1 MLYNFN
7 ESQRFK
13 VSANWLDKRSKKII
27 AEKLMD
33 FQSSTSANI
42 LINIPLK
49 FLIKLASWKF
59 FHRPHQFSLKFFKR
73 KTVENSLWQFPIG
86 GIRNPSGSAGKW
98 KGRCPNAKWN
108 CCCCPAKDSTVHL
121 CMFNENNYMET

>member
-13 VSANWLDKRSKKII
+13 VSANWLDKRSKNHRRKVNGFSIFHISKYFNKYSIKI
-27 AEKLMD
+27 
-33 FQSSTSANI
+33 
-42 LINIPLK
+42 
-49 FLIKLASWKF
+49 LIKLASWKF
-59 FHRPHQFSLKFFKR
+59 FHRPHQFSLKFLKR
-73 KTVENSLWQFPIG
+73 KTVENLLWQFPIG